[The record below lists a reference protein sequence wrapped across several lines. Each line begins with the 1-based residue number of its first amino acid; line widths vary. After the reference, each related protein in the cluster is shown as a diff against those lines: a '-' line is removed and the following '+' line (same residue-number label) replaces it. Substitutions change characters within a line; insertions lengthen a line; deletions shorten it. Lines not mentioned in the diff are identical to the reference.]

1 MELEFFGAAGEI
13 TGSCHIVRANG
24 SQILLDCGMI
34 QGGWREEE
42 RNRDPF
48 PFDPSEIDAVV
59 LSHAH
64 IDHSGRLPLLVAR
77 GFTGPIYAQ
86 RASTHLCRVLLRD
99 SAYLAARDAERRSRK
114 NARRGLPPVKPLFE
128 AEDAEQVLKQLRG
141 IPYHQPVELFP
152 GITVSFSDAGHI
164 LGSACVQ
171 LSLTEKGVS
180 KTLVFSGDLGQYDS
194 PILRDPEGVGQ
205 ADAVIMEHTYG
216 SRVHRDRDLTVQ
228 ELGEVIAQAEHDA
241 GNILIPAF
249 AVGRSQEI
257 LYNFG
262 KYYDE
267 WGMDRW
273 QIFLDSPM
281 AIQAS
286 EIYWDFPHLYDE
298 EARALRSEHAEMP
311 PLPNLHLTR
320 TADESRVINRLNSGA
335 IVLAGSGMCNGGRIV
350 HHLKHNL
357 WRPNSHVIFVGYQA
371 HGSLGR
377 RLVDGADEVK
387 IHGEMVQ
394 CAAHIHTI
402 GGLSAHGDKN
412 DLARWYSTI
421 PGHPPVYLVHG
432 EPESG
437 RDFARHLKQE
447 FGTEVTLPQ
456 PGRKIDLASLP

>member
-13 TGSCHIVRANG
+13 TGSCHILRANG

-34 QGGWREEE
+34 QGSRRDEE

-48 PFDPSEIDAVV
+48 PFDPGKIDAVI

-64 IDHSGRLPLLVAR
+64 IDHSGRLPMLVAR
-77 GFTGPIYAQ
+77 GFSGPIYTQ

-99 SAYLAARDAERRSRK
+99 SAYLAARDAERRTRK
-114 NARRGLPPVKPLFE
+114 NARRGLPAVEPLYE
-128 AEDAEQVLKQLRG
+128 AEDVEQVLKLLRG
-141 IPYHQPVELFP
+141 IPYHQSVEILP
-152 GITVSFSDAGHI
+152 GMTIRFADAGHI
-164 LGSACVQ
+164 LGSASVQ
-171 LSLTEKGVS
+171 LKLQEKDV
-180 KTLVFSGDLGQYDS
+180 TRTVVFSGDLGQYDS
-194 PILRDPEGVGQ
+194 PILRDPEAVDH

-262 KYYDE
+262 KHYDE

-298 EARALRSEHAEMP
+298 EAQALRYEHAEMP

-320 TADESRVINRLNSGA
+320 TADESRVINRLKSGA

-357 WRPNSHVIFVGYQA
+357 WRENSHVVFVGYQA

-377 RLVDGADEVK
+377 RLVDGADEVR
-387 IHGEMVQ
+387 IHGETVK

-402 GGLSAHGDKN
+402 GGLSAHGDQR
-412 DLARWYSTI
+412 DLAKWYEAI
-421 PGHPPVYLVHG
+421 PGHPPVFLVHG

-437 RDFARHLKQE
+437 VV
-447 FGTEVTLPQ
+447 FGDYLGDRYGNKVSMPN
-456 PGRKIDLASLP
+456 PGQTIDLASLS

>member
-24 SQILLDCGMI
+24 RQILLDCGMI
-34 QGGWREEE
+34 QGSRRDEE

-48 PFDPSEIDAVV
+48 PFDPAEIDAVV

-77 GFTGPIYAQ
+77 GFSGPIFTQ

-99 SAYLAARDAERRSRK
+99 SAYLASRDAERRTRK
-114 NARRGLPPVKPLFE
+114 NARRGLPAVKPLYE
-128 AEDAEQVLKQLRG
+128 AEDVEHVLKLLRG
-141 IPYHQPVELFP
+141 LPYHQTAEILP
-152 GITVSFSDAGHI
+152 GMTIRFTDAGHI
-164 LGSACVQ
+164 LGSASVQ
-171 LSLTEKGVS
+171 LTLMENGVS

-194 PILRDPEGVGQ
+194 PILRDPEAVDR

-216 SRVHRDRDLTVQ
+216 SRLHRDRDLTVQ

-262 KYYDE
+262 KHYDE

-298 EARALRSEHAEMP
+298 EAQALRSEHAEMP

-320 TADESRVINRLNSGA
+320 TADESRVINRLKSGA

-357 WRPNSHVIFVGYQA
+357 WRENSHVVFVGYQA
-371 HGSLGR
+371 NGSLGR
-377 RLVDGADEVK
+377 RLVDGADEVR
-387 IHGEMVQ
+387 IHGETVQ

-402 GGLSAHGDKN
+402 GGLSAHGDQR
-412 DLARWYSTI
+412 DLAKWYGSI
-421 PGHPPVYLVHG
+421 PNHPPVFLVHG
-432 EPESG
+432 EPKSG
-437 RDFARHLKQE
+437 AVFGDYLNEQ
-447 FGTEVTLPQ
+447 FGTTVSMPE
-456 PGRKIDLASLP
+456 PGEKISLESL